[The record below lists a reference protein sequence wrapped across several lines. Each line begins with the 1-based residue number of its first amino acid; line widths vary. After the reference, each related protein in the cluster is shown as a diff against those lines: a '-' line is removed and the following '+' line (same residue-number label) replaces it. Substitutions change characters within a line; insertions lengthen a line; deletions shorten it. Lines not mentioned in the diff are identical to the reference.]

1 MRILHYSLGFPP
13 YRSGGLTKFC
23 LDLMIE
29 QKNEGDEVAL
39 LWPGQMGFIDKKK
52 KIKKRSEYLASKQKI
67 MSFELINPLPI
78 SFDEGIRNFD
88 KFTLKGNKDV
98 FFDFLTSFQPDVI
111 HLHTLMGIHKEF
123 LEVAKSLNIK
133 LVFTAHDFFPICPKV
148 TLFRNGKICDSV
160 GNCKKC
166 ASCNS
171 TALSINKIQIL
182 QSPIYRILKDS
193 ILVKKMRKAHRDN
206 YLSEETADNSNKVIG
221 NPFDYKK
228 LRKYYSDI
236 LQMMDTIH
244 YNSSITKMVY
254 EKFYTLPSNTI
265 IPVTHCD
272 INDNRVIK
280 NFNHKI
286 LRIRYLGPASKAK
299 GYYLLKDSLDML
311 WKKRKDF
318 ILDIHFQ
325 PTEKSEYMKIHDRY
339 NYNEL
344 KDIFNMTDI
353 LVVPSIWYETFGF
366 TAAEALSYGVP
377 VIVSENVGAKD
388 VLDNQFGIIINDFN
402 ESNLKKCIDSLTMQ
416 DLADMNKNICRSY
429 EPYTIVQMTKDIVNK
444 CYLPR
449 GD

>member
-39 LWPGQMGFIDKKK
+39 LWPGQMGFIDKKI

-88 KFTLKGNKDV
+88 KFTLKGNIDV

>member
-39 LWPGQMGFIDKKK
+39 LWPGQMGFIDKRI

-88 KFTLKGNKDV
+88 KFTLKGNKDA
-98 FFDFLTSFQPDVI
+98 FFDFLISFQPDVI

-148 TLFRNGKICDSV
+148 TLFRNGKICDSA

-171 TALSINKIQIL
+171 TALSINKIKIL

-206 YLSEETADNSNKVIG
+206 YLSDSNNIEIVECGSYIEYVDLR
-221 NPFDYKK
+221 DY
-228 LRKYYSDI
+228 YYTM
-236 LQMMDTIH
+236 LLMMDIIH
-244 YNSSITKMVY
+244 FNSTITKKNY
-254 EKFYTLPSNTI
+254 EKYFDLPNSAI
-265 IPVTHCD
+265 IPVSHSS
-272 INDNRVIK
+272 IK
-280 NFNHKI
+280 NNCKIKNYNHDK
-286 LRIRYLGPASKAK
+286 LKIRYLGPASKAK
-299 GYYLLKDSLDML
+299 GFYLLKECLDDI
-311 WKKRKDF
+311 WKERQNF
-318 ILDIHFQ
+318 VLDIHFD
-325 PTEKSEYMKIHDRY
+325 PIEKSEYMNIHERY
-339 NYNEL
+339 NYDEL
-344 KDIFNMTDI
+344 NNIFDETDV
-353 LVVPSIWYETFGF
+353 LLVPSILYETFGF
-366 TAAEALSYGVP
+366 TALEGLSFGVP
-377 VIVSENVGAKD
+377 VIVSDTVGAQDILMDK
-388 VLDNQFGIIINDFN
+388 FGIIVNNITK
-402 ESNLKKCIDSLTMQ
+402 ENLKKVFENLSFE
-416 DLADMNKNICRSY
+416 DLKNMNQS
-429 EPYTIVQMTKDIVNK
+429 IVNLFKVISIEDVSILIKKMCYK
-444 CYLPR
+444 CNEV
-449 GD
+449 

>member
-39 LWPGQMGFIDKKK
+39 LWPGQMGFIDKKI

-344 KDIFNMTDI
+344 KDIFDMTDI

>member
-39 LWPGQMGFIDKKK
+39 LWPGQMGFIDKKI

-236 LQMMDTIH
+236 LQMIDTIH

>member
-39 LWPGQMGFIDKKK
+39 LWPGQMGFIDKKI

-182 QSPIYRILKDS
+182 QSPIYRVLKDS